1 MIGRDEIVRSLT
13 GSWRLFLGKPD
24 ALRAFDTST
33 EGFWR
38 SFQTIVLVVPIYL
51 VAALGDR
58 AASFGDVIADGTVSA
73 TTFWATEALTLAL
86 DWVALPALLA
96 VVAGVIGIK
105 REYSAYV
112 VVRNW
117 AAPLMA
123 APFAAASLLGG
134 LGISEDF
141 LLIPSLAA
149 LVFSLRFGY
158 LIARRTLNA
167 GVDVAIGMVVLDVL
181 VSILVVK
188 VVGRLTGI
196 ELFL

>member
-1 MIGRDEIVRSLT
+1 LIGRDEIVRSLT

-24 ALRAFDTST
+24 ALRVFDTSI

-73 TTFWATEALTLAL
+73 TAFWGTEALTLAL

-96 VVAGVIGIK
+96 VVAGFIGIK
-105 REYSAYV
+105 REYAAYV

-181 VSILVVK
+181 VSVLVVK
-188 VVGRLTGI
+188 LVGRLTGV